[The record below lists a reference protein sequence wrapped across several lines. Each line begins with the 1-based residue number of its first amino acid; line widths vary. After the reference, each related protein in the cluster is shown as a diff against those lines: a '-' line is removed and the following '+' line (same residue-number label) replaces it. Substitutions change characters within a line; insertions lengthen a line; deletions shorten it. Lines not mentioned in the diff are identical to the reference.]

1 MRMLREVL
9 RLLWHQGHSAR
20 EVARS
25 LGLSHS
31 TVLEYA
37 RRARDASL
45 SWPLPGLDDA
55 ALEASLFPPPPPGAA
70 ARLAPDYERV
80 HCELRR
86 QGVTRHL
93 VWLEFRAAHP
103 DGIGY
108 SKFCEGV
115 RAWRQLQGLS
125 MRQTHLAGEKVFVD
139 YAGHTLSVV
148 SLETGEVRDAQVFVG
163 ALGASQYAYVE
174 ATWSQGLEDWIASH
188 VRMLTFYGGCPRV
201 IVPDN
206 LKVGV
211 TRADR
216 YEPLVNA
223 TYQEFAAHYDLS
235 IMPARAGK
243 PQDKAVAESAVQ
255 VAERWILARLRDRT
269 LFGLSEANDAIW
281 ELLSEFNNKPFQK
294 RPGSR
299 HSEYLDLDRPALRPL
314 PRERYVFARWKLVR
328 PHVDYHV
335 TIDQHHY
342 SVPHAL
348 VGQQLE
354 ARVSS
359 STIEVFHR
367 ARRVASHAR
376 SSRKG
381 GFTTVREHMPAAH
394 QAHAGMTPERLTAWA
409 ASIGTH
415 TKALIEGIIERRQQ
429 PYQAVRSCLGVLRLG
444 KTHGEDRLEAA
455 CGRAVALG
463 SYAFKSIEAI
473 LKNGLDQQ
481 PLPTKPPTPLPTTRH
496 ANVRGSS
503 YYATTPNTND
513 DTTARQNGSEPC

>member
-1 MRMLREVL
+1 M
-9 RLLWHQGHSAR
+9 
-20 EVARS
+20 
-25 LGLSHS
+25 
-31 TVLEYA
+31 
-37 RRARDASL
+37 
-45 SWPLPGLDDA
+45 
-55 ALEASLFPPPPPGAA
+55 
-70 ARLAPDYERV
+70 
-80 HCELRR
+80 
-86 QGVTRHL
+86 
-93 VWLEFRAAHP
+93 
-103 DGIGY
+103 
-108 SKFCEGV
+108 
-115 RAWRQLQGLS
+115 
-125 MRQTHLAGEKVFVD
+125 
-139 YAGHTLSVV
+139 
-148 SLETGEVRDAQVFVG
+148 
-163 ALGASQYAYVE
+163 
-174 ATWSQGLEDWIASH
+174 
-188 VRMLTFYGGCPRV
+188 
-201 IVPDN
+201 
-206 LKVGV
+206 
-211 TRADR
+211 
-216 YEPLVNA
+216 
-223 TYQEFAAHYDLS
+223 
-235 IMPARAGK
+235 
-243 PQDKAVAESAVQ
+243 Q